1 MARCTN
7 CGEKLPA
14 PLPLSCPACEFTIVP
29 LSQAETTETEPSK
42 MGRAWRQP
50 TDSLMPS
57 SSRDVARRE
66 PSDLG
71 HHLVDESLHAPSLIR
86 RRNRVSAREPFHQP
100 RRLQGR
106 IIATDRNETEPPDFD
121 FCRALNRVIWLVL
134 IILAPF
140 LLAAALF
147 LRVGPLTG
155 FLAAAAFLFVL
166 RYLTPTNMLALLHL
180 SFLLHPFDRN
190 REPGVPVRFFR
201 VRDQETSDE
210 YVVRMKGRTVG
221 GNLATDDLATFEGSW
236 RNQVLHARRAL
247 NHRTRSV
254 TIIRESL
261 SWLSLSLSLVVIAA
275 LILLLKEPVGW
286 LLRETA
292 ELIAK

>member
-7 CGEKLPA
+7 CGEKLPT
-14 PLPLSCPACEFTIVP
+14 PLPGSCPACRFAIVP
-29 LSQAETTETEPSK
+29 SSRTEIADLRPSDMDRTWGRPTDPLIPRGSHGLAERGPLDLGRYPAEEPS
-42 MGRAWRQP
+42 
-50 TDSLMPS
+50 L
-57 SSRDVARRE
+57 
-66 PSDLG
+66 
-71 HHLVDESLHAPSLIR
+71 APSLIR
-86 RRNRVSAREPFHQP
+86 NRVAARERFRQP

-121 FCRALNRVIWLVL
+121 LCRALNRAIWLGL
-134 IILAPF
+134 IVLAPF
-140 LLAAALF
+140 LLVAALF

-155 FLAAAAFLFVL
+155 LLAAAAFLLLL

-190 REPGVPVRFFR
+190 RDPGVPVRFFR
-201 VRDQETSDE
+201 VRDQETGDE

-254 TIIRESL
+254 TIVRESL
-261 SWLSLSLSLVVIAA
+261 SWLSLTLSLVVIAV

-292 ELIAK
+292 ELITK